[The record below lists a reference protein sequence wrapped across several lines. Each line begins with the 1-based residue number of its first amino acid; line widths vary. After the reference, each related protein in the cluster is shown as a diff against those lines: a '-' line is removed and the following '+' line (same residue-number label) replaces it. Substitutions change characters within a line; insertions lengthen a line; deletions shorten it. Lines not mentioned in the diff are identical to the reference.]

1 MPAGVSRGSVPETT
15 VSITDDDVPA
25 VEVSFGSATYN
36 ATEGGTETVTVTL
49 SADPERRVD
58 VSLARTN
65 QGDASDSD
73 YSLSATSLTFNAG
86 ETSKNIIFTATQ
98 DSEDDDGE
106 SVKLTFDS
114 PLPDGV
120 SAGTTHETTV
130 SITDDDVP
138 AVEVSIGSATYPV
151 DEGETETVTVTLSAA
166 PEREVVVPID
176 TTDEGGASSDD
187 YLLSATSVTFGPT
200 ETSKSFTFTA
210 TQDSVDDDGESV
222 KLTFDSPLPAG
233 VSRGSVPETT
243 VSITDDDEADLV
255 LSKASLGPSEGGS
268 ESYTVA
274 LATQPSAQVTVTI
287 TGHADT
293 DLTPDPTILRFTT
306 TDWATAKTV
315 TVEAGHDDDTV
326 NDSATLTH
334 TAAGGGY
341 ASVAADLPVTV
352 HDDDAD
358 TDPLMETDP
367 DPLVPCIDNNR
378 ANIVTVLSE
387 HGMISSP
394 GEVDTWVI
402 PGVDP
407 FRTYFVEILGADSS
421 LDVWGQDVGGS
432 LTLADPHPVS
442 LYHEAGNPGGHGFN
456 SAPGDFGTGG
466 NSRFIFVFSTF
477 GDYVLKVKS
486 GESADD
492 QGIGSY
498 HVLVRYDTYC
508 IENDDGNAVF
518 PFEGGPEGYAF
529 DIRADVSTRFTEYER
544 YSSADQRTHYF
555 AGGHLLGDN
564 WGSEPDEDWYGFEL
578 KGSTEYEVYLEGSDR
593 FPVEHRLMRPRITG
607 IYDKD
612 GVLFQ
617 EGEAGSG
624 TDPSVTLTFRTA
636 GSGKYYLGV
645 GSNPGGRTGVYN
657 YRVSQT
663 EPDTAGHAAS
673 NNSPTGGPG
682 ITGLPS
688 IGEKLTATTS
698 GIADAD
704 GLENASFSYQWVRHD
719 LLANTDTDIP
729 GATGSTYTVT
739 RQDQDRAIKVRVE
752 FTDDGDNDEE
762 LTSFAF
768 LISPPVNTRA
778 AGQPTITG
786 TLEVGQTLTADTSRI
801 SDADRKDNATFGYRW
816 IAGDSDIQ
824 NATGMSHTLTE
835 DEEGLA
841 IRVSVTFTDD
851 AGNETTLTSSP
862 TEPVEP
868 AAKGSSDPDA
878 TRAGAVDL
886 GDITSLAKAR
896 YPTYSVNGV
905 DDVVDYFTFTITEPK
920 RVQIGIRQL
929 DADANLT
936 LEHEDGTVIEHKSKP
951 GEEHVA
957 MYPTLLEGAY
967 YVRVDAAEEGHNE
980 YRMAHGVSEPNPDR
994 VAELREIVKPLN
1006 RATGS
1011 PAIVGTAQV
1020 GEPLTADTSG
1030 IADADGLE
1038 NVTFSFQW
1046 VVSDGGADV
1055 DIAGATDST
1064 YTMVSGDEGKAIKV
1078 RVTFTDDADNEE
1090 SLTSAAVAASVSR
1103 SDRLPAAPG
1112 TPTVSPEDT
1121 GALTV
1126 SWKMAPDD
1134 GGPPITGYLV
1144 QWKEAADRWETA
1156 ADVSEATV
1164 TGTTHTITGLTDG
1177 VEYAIRVVANSEAG
1191 DSPASEEAFGT
1202 PRETIPPELFAAIAD
1217 GTTLTLT
1224 YNEALD
1230 ENSVPGADTFT
1241 VMSGSDER
1249 GIARVSVVG
1258 AAVILILDSAVVA
1271 EDAVTVSYAAPTDE
1285 SALRIRDAAG
1295 NHAASFKRHAVTNNT
1310 PGEEPPQP
1318 PGNLTGI
1325 ANEDGSVTLTW
1336 DDPDDETITGYQIL
1350 RQRPTEGEDTLL
1362 VYLEDTGSGVT
1373 TYTDANMS
1381 AEIRHV
1387 YRVKAISMAG
1397 LSEWSNSVNV
1407 TPLEPQESTEN
1418 TPATGQPTI
1427 SGTAQVRETLTADT
1441 TSIADEDGLENVS
1454 FSYQWLADDV
1464 DISGATGST
1473 YTLIDSDEGKTVKVE
1488 VSFTDNG
1495 DNVETLTSTA
1505 TDVVAEAARPNTPA
1519 TGQPTI
1525 TGTAQVGETLTADTT
1540 GIADE
1545 DGLDSAVFAYQWL
1558 SDDAEIGGDT
1568 GLTYTLVDDD
1578 EGRTI
1583 KVRVTVTDDL
1593 GNATTLTSAATEA
1606 VAAAPPTDSPAT
1618 GEPTITGTAQVGQTL
1633 TVDTSGI
1640 TDADG
1645 LDSAVFAYQWLSDD
1659 AEIGGA
1665 TGLTY
1670 TPVADDEGRTIK
1682 VRVTVTDDLGNETTL
1697 TSAATEAVEAKR
1709 NTAATGRPTISGTVR
1724 VGETLTADTTG
1735 IADADGLT
1743 NVSYRYQWVVTDGGA
1758 YIDISG
1764 EKGATYTLVSA
1775 DRGLRI
1781 LVRVSFTD
1789 DAGKRERLTSAATD
1803 VVAAAA

>member
-1 MPAGVSRGSVPETT
+1 M
-15 VSITDDDVPA
+15 
-25 VEVSFGSATYN
+25 
-36 ATEGGTETVTVTL
+36 
-49 SADPERRVD
+49 
-58 VSLARTN
+58 
-65 QGDASDSD
+65 
-73 YSLSATSLTFNAG
+73 
-86 ETSKNIIFTATQ
+86 
-98 DSEDDDGE
+98 
-106 SVKLTFDS
+106 
-114 PLPDGV
+114 
-120 SAGTTHETTV
+120 
-130 SITDDDVP
+130 
-138 AVEVSIGSATYPV
+138 
-151 DEGETETVTVTLSAA
+151 
-166 PEREVVVPID
+166 
-176 TTDEGGASSDD
+176 
-187 YLLSATSVTFGPT
+187 
-200 ETSKSFTFTA
+200 
-210 TQDSVDDDGESV
+210 
-222 KLTFDSPLPAG
+222 
-233 VSRGSVPETT
+233 
-243 VSITDDDEADLV
+243 
-255 LSKASLGPSEGGS
+255 
-268 ESYTVA
+268 
-274 LATQPSAQVTVTI
+274 
-287 TGHADT
+287 
-293 DLTPDPTILRFTT
+293 
-306 TDWATAKTV
+306 
-315 TVEAGHDDDTV
+315 
-326 NDSATLTH
+326 
-334 TAAGGGY
+334 
-341 ASVAADLPVTV
+341 TV

-663 EPDTAGHAAS
+663 EPDTAGRAAS

-719 LLANTDTDIP
+719 PLANTDTDIP

-841 IRVSVTFTDD
+841 IRVSVTFTND

-994 VAELREIVKPLN
+994 VAELREKVKPLN

-1191 DSPASEEAFGT
+1191 DSPASEEGFGT

-1427 SGTAQVRETLTADT
+1427 SGTAQVGEMLTADTSGIADADGLVNATYRYQWVAGESDIGEATGSSYTLAADDEGKTIKVRVTVTDDAENETTLTSGATAVVAAPEPPAKPTGLSAVVSHDAVTLAWDDPQDDSITGYVILRRDREIHLVGTFVTITGDTGSAQTTYTDETVEPDKEYVYRIKAINEHGEVSEESDWVRGFTPAAPPTDSPATGEPTITGTAQVGEMLTVDTSRIADDDGLVNATYTYQWVANDGTTDTNISGATDNTYTLVDDDEGMTIKVRVTIIDDAENETTLTSAATEAVGFAVQQQGASNTPATGQPTISGTAQVGEMLTADT
-1441 TSIADEDGLENVS
+1441 TGIADEDGLEDVS
-1454 FSYQWLADDV
+1454 FSYQWLSDDAE
-1464 DISGATGST
+1464 IGGATGST
-1473 YTLIDSDEGKTVKVE
+1473 YTPVADDEGKTITVQ
-1488 VSFTDNG
+1488 VSFTDDGGN
-1495 DNVETLTSTA
+1495 DETLTSTA
-1505 TDVVAEAARPNTPA
+1505 TDVVAEAARPNSPA
-1519 TGQPTI
+1519 TGAPAI

-1545 DGLDSAVFAYQWL
+1545 DGLEDVAFSYQWL
-1558 SDDAEIGGDT
+1558 SDDAEIGGAT
-1568 GLTYTLVDDD
+1568 GSTYTPVADD
-1578 EGRTI
+1578 EGKTI
-1583 KVRVTVTDDL
+1583 TVQVSFTDDL
-1593 GNATTLTSAATEA
+1593 GNETTLTSAATEA
-1606 VAAAPPTDSPAT
+1606 VAAAPQPDSPAT

-1633 TVDTSGI
+1633 SVDTSGI
-1640 TDADG
+1640 ADADG
-1645 LDSAVFAYQWLSDD
+1645 LEDVAFSYQWLSDD
-1659 AEIGGA
+1659 AGIGGA
-1665 TGLTY
+1665 TGSTY
-1670 TPVADDEGRTIK
+1670 TLVDDDEGRTIK

>member
-1 MPAGVSRGSVPETT
+1 MVLGLAPGTFQGSPVHAQPVAPGVTVSETSLDIVEGNSDTYDVELDAVPAGDVTVIIGGITGTDLALDKSSLTFTDQNWNTRQTVTVSATADDDAIHDSATLTHTASGGGYDSVSADLPVTVTDTTRVELAPVIESVPEGESRPIRAALSMPLDEDVTITVEVTPDSSRAGEYELSANTTLTIAAGATESTGEVIFTSLDDFTYRGTHYFRATLSSDHPRVDSSFGAFSVVEDDHTIVGWEVAPSTIFENGGEATLRAFKHRLHEGVVKMAVSLEPSDRATLNGTTLTFLPGALYATETLTITAVDNAADEPDQTITISATVTEGRGIRTPTPLELTIVDDDLMSPEVALVLTPPRVREGLVSTVTAVTSGPLDDEATIT
-15 VSITDDDVPA
+15 VSASPGHADTRPDDFVLSANTVLTIPAGGTTSTGTVTIATVDDPLSAGSRSRVVTVSGTMTGGGGVADPADQSLTVLEDDPRMRLHLITTPSTIEEGEVSTITLRAVQPVPA
-25 VEVSFGSATYN
+25 DV
-36 ATEGGTETVTVTL
+36 TVTVMHFSDAVEL
-49 SADPERRVD
+49 SADPV
-58 VSLARTN
+58 LMIA
-65 QGDASDSD
+65 
-73 YSLSATSLTFNAG
+73 AG
-86 ETSKNIIFTATQ
+86 ETESTGVVTLTALEDTDMDNEFISLRGSPSADSPFVSVASNQVYILDNDLNHAVLAVSPVPRKVIEGGTSTIIANLSQ
-98 DSEDDDGE
+98 
-106 SVKLTFDS
+106 
-114 PLPDGV
+114 PLPDDVTITINIDEANPNHFATADDFTLSPNRTLTIPAGSMRSTGV
-120 SAGTTHETTV
+120 VTLTS
-130 SITDDDVP
+130 TDDEYYGPGSVRRVALDF
-138 AVEVSIGSATYPV
+138 SATGHGGPV
-151 DEGETETVTVTLSAA
+151 FKVSDWHILEDEAQPRVTLAVAPATISENGGQSTVTVSLNTIVEADVAVTVTTRPDAA
-166 PEREVVVPID
+166 AEP
-176 TTDEGGASSDD
+176 DD
-187 YLLSATSVTFGPT
+187 FTQTGSLLTIPAGQKNSTGTVTIT
-200 ETSKSFTFTA
+200 
-210 TQDSVDDDGESV
+210 SVDDDDDGPDKNLVVTATVEVVGMEKSGLV
-222 KLTFDSPLPAG
+222 WFPYDEGLT
-233 VSRGSVPETT
+233 
-243 VSITDDDEADLV
+243 IQDDDEADLV

-274 LATQPSAQVTVTI
+274 LATRPSAQVTVTI

-293 DLTPDPTILRFTT
+293 DLTPDPTILMFTT

-352 HDDDAD
+352 HDDDADTDPLMETD

-442 LYHEAGNPGGHGFN
+442 LYHEGGNPGGHGFN

-466 NSRFIFVFSTF
+466 NSRFIFVFSMY

-578 KGSTEYEVYLEGSDR
+578 KGSTEYEVYLEGSDH

-663 EPDTAGHAAS
+663 EPDTAGHAS
-673 NNSPTGGPG
+673 TNNSPTGGPS
-682 ITGLPS
+682 ITGLPR
-688 IGEKLTATTS
+688 IGEVLTATTS

-704 GLENASFSYQWVRHD
+704 GLENSSFSYQWVRHD
-719 LLANTDTDIP
+719 PLANSDTDIP

-752 FTDDGDNDEE
+752 FTDDGGNDEK

-801 SDADRKDNATFGYRW
+801 SDTDRKDNATFGYQW

-835 DEEGLA
+835 NEEGLA

-920 RVQIGIRQL
+920 KVQIGIRQL

-967 YVRVDAAEEGHNE
+967 YVRVEAAEEGVNE

-994 VAELREIVKPLN
+994 VAELREKVRPLN

-1046 VVSDGGADV
+1046 VASDGGADV

-1064 YTMVSGDEGKAIKV
+1064 YTV
-1078 RVTFTDDADNEE
+1078 
-1090 SLTSAAVAASVSR
+1090 VAA
-1103 SDRLPAAPG
+1103 D
-1112 TPTVSPEDT
+1112 
-1121 GALTV
+1121 
-1126 SWKMAPDD
+1126 K
-1134 GGPPITGYLV
+1134 
-1144 QWKEAADRWETA
+1144 
-1156 ADVSEATV
+1156 
-1164 TGTTHTITGLTDG
+1164 GL
-1177 VEYAIRVVANSEAG
+1177 
-1191 DSPASEEAFGT
+1191 
-1202 PRETIPPELFAAIAD
+1202 
-1217 GTTLTLT
+1217 
-1224 YNEALD
+1224 
-1230 ENSVPGADTFT
+1230 
-1241 VMSGSDER
+1241 
-1249 GIARVSVVG
+1249 
-1258 AAVILILDSAVVA
+1258 
-1271 EDAVTVSYAAPTDE
+1271 
-1285 SALRIRDAAG
+1285 
-1295 NHAASFKRHAVTNNT
+1295 
-1310 PGEEPPQP
+1310 
-1318 PGNLTGI
+1318 
-1325 ANEDGSVTLTW
+1325 
-1336 DDPDDETITGYQIL
+1336 
-1350 RQRPTEGEDTLL
+1350 
-1362 VYLEDTGSGVT
+1362 
-1373 TYTDANMS
+1373 
-1381 AEIRHV
+1381 
-1387 YRVKAISMAG
+1387 
-1397 LSEWSNSVNV
+1397 
-1407 TPLEPQESTEN
+1407 
-1418 TPATGQPTI
+1418 
-1427 SGTAQVRETLTADT
+1427 
-1441 TSIADEDGLENVS
+1441 
-1454 FSYQWLADDV
+1454 
-1464 DISGATGST
+1464 
-1473 YTLIDSDEGKTVKVE
+1473 
-1488 VSFTDNG
+1488 
-1495 DNVETLTSTA
+1495 
-1505 TDVVAEAARPNTPA
+1505 
-1519 TGQPTI
+1519 
-1525 TGTAQVGETLTADTT
+1525 
-1540 GIADE
+1540 
-1545 DGLDSAVFAYQWL
+1545 
-1558 SDDAEIGGDT
+1558 
-1568 GLTYTLVDDD
+1568 
-1578 EGRTI
+1578 TI
-1583 KVRVTVTDDL
+1583 KV
-1593 GNATTLTSAATEA
+1593 
-1606 VAAAPPTDSPAT
+1606 
-1618 GEPTITGTAQVGQTL
+1618 QV
-1633 TVDTSGI
+1633 
-1640 TDADG
+1640 
-1645 LDSAVFAYQWLSDD
+1645 
-1659 AEIGGA
+1659 
-1665 TGLTY
+1665 
-1670 TPVADDEGRTIK
+1670 
-1682 VRVTVTDDLGNETTL
+1682 N
-1697 TSAATEAVEAKR
+1697 
-1709 NTAATGRPTISGTVR
+1709 
-1724 VGETLTADTTG
+1724 
-1735 IADADGLT
+1735 
-1743 NVSYRYQWVVTDGGA
+1743 
-1758 YIDISG
+1758 
-1764 EKGATYTLVSA
+1764 
-1775 DRGLRI
+1775 
-1781 LVRVSFTD
+1781 FTD
-1789 DAGKRERLTSAATD
+1789 DAGTGAVAPVLPPLTVSLTVAAPATHDGSAEFTFEIEFSEEFPLSYKVLKLHAFDVTDGEVLKAQRVDKSSNISWRITVRPDSNADVTVALPVATD
-1803 VVAAAA
+1803 CDAQGSICTQDGRKLSNSLNFTVSGPNQ